1 MPVQKTENHARP
13 LYLSAPRLI
22 LCVAASF
29 LNFAAF
35 SVCAGEPVMTLAMN
49 PSPEK
54 HPAPSF
60 MQLASGTDSLYL
72 GRQSDPPEVVSINI
86 AKVDLFVPVSQIE
99 VQTNTA
105 QSESFQ
111 LVRENSRSNKPLTV
125 AAGYGQIWDDKSTLR
140 KIYCGYQDPGCA
152 YVSASFSF

>member
-1 MPVQKTENHARP
+1 MQKTENHARP
-13 LYLSAPRLI
+13 LYQSAPRLI
-22 LCVAASF
+22 FCVAASF
-29 LNFAAF
+29 LNFAAV

-54 HPAPSF
+54 HPAPSA

-72 GRQSDPPEVVSINI
+72 GRQSVPSEVVSINT

-99 VQTNTA
+99 VRTDTVQG
-105 QSESFQ
+105 ESFQ
-111 LVRENSRSNKPLTV
+111 LVRENSRSSKPVTV